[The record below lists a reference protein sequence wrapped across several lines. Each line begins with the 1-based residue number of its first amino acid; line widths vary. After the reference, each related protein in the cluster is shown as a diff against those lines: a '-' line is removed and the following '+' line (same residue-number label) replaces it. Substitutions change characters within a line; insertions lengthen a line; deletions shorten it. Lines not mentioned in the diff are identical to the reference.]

1 MICPNCEYEYVD
13 GVSVCPDCEVELVTQ
28 EDFEGNLVHHADWI
42 VVYTTNENYK
52 AEMYKANLE
61 GAGIE
66 VSILGQK
73 DRNYPTVGDLSVIKI
88 LVKKKDAENALE
100 IIEDINSRKDEPEE
114 E

>member
-1 MICPNCEYEYVD
+1 MICPNCEYEYVE
-13 GVSVCPDCEVELVTQ
+13 GITTCPDCGVELVTKK
-28 EDFEGNLVHHADWI
+28 DFEGNLVHNSDWV
-42 VVYTTNENYK
+42 VVYTTNENYQ

-61 GAGIE
+61 GAGID

-73 DRNYPTVGDLSVIKI
+73 DRNYPTVGDLAVIKI

-100 IIEDINSRKDEPEE
+100 IVNDINSRKDEPEE